1 MDLSPNGKCAS
12 YFALVMRWL
21 HFLTTSHT
29 IVCSRGCENLPPFPS
44 ANYLAHR
51 NIVINKNKNTLC
63 KLPGMVSG
71 FAMPKIWRQ
80 IAMDISVTAVK
91 TGRRRYL
98 TLIMIFITV
107 VICYVDR
114 ANLAVASAHIQ
125 EEFGISKAEMGYVFS
140 AFARLYTL
148 CQIPAVGSLTAWD
161 PGLPTL
167 SLYLAGRWRRCYKA
181 SPPA

>member
-1 MDLSPNGKCAS
+1 
-12 YFALVMRWL
+12 
-21 HFLTTSHT
+21 
-29 IVCSRGCENLPPFPS
+29 
-44 ANYLAHR
+44 
-51 NIVINKNKNTLC
+51 
-63 KLPGMVSG
+63 MVSG

-125 EEFGISKAEMGYVFS
+125 EEFGIREGANKQVISSQAD
-140 AFARLYTL
+140 
-148 CQIPAVGSLTAWD
+148 SLIKISRIWAD
-161 PGLPTL
+161 F
-167 SLYLAGRWRRCYKA
+167 
-181 SPPA
+181 

>member
-1 MDLSPNGKCAS
+1 
-12 YFALVMRWL
+12 
-21 HFLTTSHT
+21 
-29 IVCSRGCENLPPFPS
+29 
-44 ANYLAHR
+44 
-51 NIVINKNKNTLC
+51 
-63 KLPGMVSG
+63 
-71 FAMPKIWRQ
+71 
-80 IAMDISVTAVK
+80 MDISVTAVK

-148 CQIPAVGSLTAWD
+148 CQILAVGSLTAWD

>member
-1 MDLSPNGKCAS
+1 
-12 YFALVMRWL
+12 
-21 HFLTTSHT
+21 
-29 IVCSRGCENLPPFPS
+29 
-44 ANYLAHR
+44 
-51 NIVINKNKNTLC
+51 
-63 KLPGMVSG
+63 MVSG

-125 EEFGISKAEMGYVFS
+125 AGLIAFIPISK
-140 AFARLYTL
+140 
-148 CQIPAVGSLTAWD
+148 
-161 PGLPTL
+161 
-167 SLYLAGRWRRCYKA
+167 RRMK
-181 SPPA
+181 

>member
-21 HFLTTSHT
+21 HFF
-29 IVCSRGCENLPPFPS
+29 LPEVTYYCMLPGMRKFAAFPS

-91 TGRRRYL
+91 PGAA
-98 TLIMIFITV
+98 
-107 VICYVDR
+107 VI
-114 ANLAVASAHIQ
+114 
-125 EEFGISKAEMGYVFS
+125 
-140 AFARLYTL
+140 
-148 CQIPAVGSLTAWD
+148 
-161 PGLPTL
+161 
-167 SLYLAGRWRRCYKA
+167 
-181 SPPA
+181 

>member
-1 MDLSPNGKCAS
+1 
-12 YFALVMRWL
+12 
-21 HFLTTSHT
+21 
-29 IVCSRGCENLPPFPS
+29 
-44 ANYLAHR
+44 
-51 NIVINKNKNTLC
+51 
-63 KLPGMVSG
+63 MVSG

-125 EEFGISKAEMGYVFS
+125 EEFGIRES
-140 AFARLYTL
+140 ANKQVISSQADSLIKISRIWADFF
-148 CQIPAVGSLTAWD
+148 PANTSNQ
-161 PGLPTL
+161 P
-167 SLYLAGRWRRCYKA
+167 
-181 SPPA
+181 